1 MKKKKGFIILFI
13 IIAFLFAMLLEL
25 SKNTLWGW
33 AVFAAVMAFFLTV
46 RLKLKNNGRLIR
58 FLSWIILFAALFL
71 VFKLSYPPYK
81 RVPAVNVKEYGA
93 VAYITRRL
101 PDIYIQSVLAHRLPV
116 IVCRVKPFEVVV
128 SDEHDEG
135 IIEGRILFLHEF
147 RSKIVAGAD
156 TLPFLRLLRLLP
168 SKISD
173 RRSGI
178 GDTRID
184 LHIFVCILHPG
195 KLPL

>member
-33 AVFAAVMAFFLTV
+33 AVFGAVMAVFLTV

-81 RVPAVNVKEYGA
+81 RVPAVNVKNPE
-93 VAYITRRL
+93 ITGTVT
-101 PDIYIQSVLAHRLPV
+101 I
-116 IVCRVKPFEVVV
+116 
-128 SDEHDEG
+128 
-135 IIEGRILFLHEF
+135 
-147 RSKIVAGAD
+147 
-156 TLPFLRLLRLLP
+156 
-168 SKISD
+168 
-173 RRSGI
+173 
-178 GDTRID
+178 
-184 LHIFVCILHPG
+184 
-195 KLPL
+195 